1 MVRILI
7 ALRAAIT
14 RNQLARSSQWALWGA
29 VAFGL
34 LSAGGTLALGVV
46 HGPQVSGLEVDGSVD
61 RVSAVLLLWL
71 GGQLAQ
77 TALNGGDAALKPELL
92 ALLPLGRRRLAWAL
106 LVVGLCDPALV
117 IVAVAYGALIAVAA
131 GLGAAAVIAAVVGL
145 AGLLLLTSV
154 AATLAGG
161 TLGPGARRGRDL
173 GTIVTALAI
182 SFLAVAATLLPRVLS
197 ALQAGHW
204 GGLAVVLRAL
214 PSGWPG
220 DAVDAARDG
229 RWWLAAVTLLAP
241 FALAA
246 VLAEVWPSVLARR
259 MTGTAGSVHRA
270 GRHQSRRLLPA
281 TPAGAVAGKEIRLW
295 LRDPVRV
302 TCLLIGLIVGVG
314 AALIPRLVAGHSE
327 LLPFSGPLT
336 VIIAGACA
344 INLYGNDGSSL
355 WLTVVTPRA
364 AAADIRGRQLAWL
377 LVVAPFAVIET
388 VLLTAWSGQHALWPW
403 AVGLLIALLGGA
415 AGLAPLGSLISVQPL
430 DDSGNPTPA
439 WSLKVH
445 VALYLVTLTAAPA
458 GAVLLAGTLTHDTAV
473 SWLGV
478 AVAVVTASAFAVL
491 LGRAA
496 GRRLRAQQVS
506 ILRLLAG

>member
-7 ALRAAIT
+7 ALRADIT
-14 RNQLARSSQWALWGA
+14 RNQLARGSTWAIWAA

-34 LSAGGTLALGVV
+34 LSAAGTLAIGII
-46 HGPQVSGLEVDGSVD
+46 HGPQVDGSID

-77 TALNGGDAALKPELL
+77 AALNGGDAALKPELL
-92 ALLPLGRRRLAWAL
+92 AQLPVSRRRLAGAL
-106 LVVGLCDPALV
+106 LVVGLYDPALV
-117 IVAVAYGALIAVAA
+117 IVAVAYAALIAVAA
-131 GLGAAAVIAAVVGL
+131 GLGAVAVVVSVLGL
-145 AGLLLLTSV
+145 AGLLVLTSV
-154 AATLAGG
+154 GATLAGG

-173 GTIVTALAI
+173 GTIVTALAL

-197 ALQAGHW
+197 ALQDGRW
-204 GGLAVVLRAL
+204 GGLAVAVRVL

-220 DAVDAARDG
+220 DAVAAAQAG
-229 RWWLAAVTLLAP
+229 RWWLVALTVAAPL
-241 FALAA
+241 ALAA
-246 VLAEVWPSVLARR
+246 VLAAAWPAVLTRR
-259 MTGTAGSVHRA
+259 MTGAAGPAHRA
-270 GRHQSRRLLPA
+270 GHRGAGRLLPA

-314 AALIPRLVAGHSE
+314 VALIPRLAAGDSN

-377 LVVAPFAVIET
+377 LVVAPFTMAET

-403 AVGLLIALLGGA
+403 AVGLLVALIGGA

-445 VALYLVTLTAAPA
+445 VALYAVTLTAAPA
-458 GAVLLAGTLTHDTAV
+458 AAVLAAGTLTHDSAV

-478 AVAVVTASAFAVL
+478 AVAVLTATGSTVL

-496 GRRLRAQQVS
+496 GRRLRDGQVG